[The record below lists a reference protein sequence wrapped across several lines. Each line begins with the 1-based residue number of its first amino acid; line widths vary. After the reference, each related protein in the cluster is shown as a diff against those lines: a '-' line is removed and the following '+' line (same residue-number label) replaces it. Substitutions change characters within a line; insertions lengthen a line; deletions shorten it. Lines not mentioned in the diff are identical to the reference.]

1 MKYRN
6 LGDSGIKVSLICLGT
21 MTWGE
26 QNTREEALAQM
37 DYALERGVNFWD
49 AAEMYPVP
57 TRKETQGE
65 TERCI
70 GEWFSRTGRRHEVV
84 LATKV
89 TGRSERSWIRGG
101 RETRLNRA
109 QIMEAVNGSLKRL
122 NTDYIDLYQVHWPDR
137 RLGLWGEAGASYVHK
152 QSADEIPVMETMQ
165 AMTELVEA
173 GKVRCIGV
181 SNETPW
187 GVGQYIEAGK
197 HGCERI
203 VSIQNSYSLLNR
215 VYEHGLSEFA
225 FRENI
230 GLLAYSPLAM
240 GSLSGKYIGGNIPA
254 GSRKALFP
262 SFLTRYES
270 GHAKQCIS
278 EYAELAKHHSLH
290 PVDLALAFVNTRPF
304 VTSNIIGATSL
315 DQLKQ
320 NIDSVDI
327 ILRDE
332 LETAIQAIHLKCK
345 HPAAA

>member
-1 MKYRN
+1 MKYRE
-6 LGDSGIKVSLICLGT
+6 LGESGIQVSLICLGT

-37 DYALERGVNFWD
+37 DYALEHGVNFWD

-57 TRKETQGE
+57 PRKETQGD

-70 GEWFSRTGRRHEVV
+70 GDWLKRTGRRHDVV

-89 TGRSERSWIRGG
+89 TGRSDRSWIRDV
-101 RETRLNRA
+101 RETRVNRA
-109 QIMEAVNGSLKRL
+109 QIIAAIHGSLKRL
-122 NTDYIDLYQVHWPDR
+122 NTDYIDLYQIHWPDR

-152 QSADEIPVMETMQ
+152 QTADETPILEAMET
-165 AMTELVEA
+165 MTELVNS

-187 GVGQYIEAGK
+187 GVSQYLEASK
-197 HGCERI
+197 QGCQRI
-203 VSIQNSYSLLNR
+203 VSVQNSYSLLNR
-215 VYEHGLSEFA
+215 VYEHGLSEYA
-225 FRENI
+225 FREGI

-240 GSLSGKYIGGNIPA
+240 GSLSGKYIGGRTPA

-262 SFLTRYES
+262 NFLTRYES
-270 GHAKQCIS
+270 EQAKECIVQ
-278 EYAELAKHHSLH
+278 YARLAESHSLH
-290 PVDLALAFVNTRPF
+290 PADMALAFVNSRPF
-304 VTSNIIGATSL
+304 VTSNIIGATNP

-320 NIDSVDI
+320 NIDSVD
-327 ILRDE
+327 LTLSDE
-332 LETAIQAIHLKCK
+332 LETAIQAIHLRCK

>member
-1 MKYRN
+1 MKYCK
-6 LGDSGIKVSLICLGT
+6 LGDSGIDVSLICLGT

-57 TRKETQGE
+57 PRKETQGE

-70 GEWFSRTGRRHEVV
+70 GDWFRRTRRRHDVV

-89 TGRSERSWIRGG
+89 TGRSDRLWIREG
-101 RETRLNRA
+101 RETRVNRT
-109 QIMEAVNGSLKRL
+109 QIIEAINGSLERL
-122 NTDYIDLYQVHWPDR
+122 NTDYIDLYQIHWPDR

-152 QSADEIPVMETMQ
+152 QTEEETPILETMQ
-165 AMTELVEA
+165 TMTELVDS
-173 GKVRCIGV
+173 GKVRRVGV

-187 GVGQYIEAGK
+187 GISQYLEASK
-197 HGCERI
+197 QGCKRI

-215 VYEHGLSEFA
+215 VYEHGLSEYA
-225 FRENI
+225 FREDI

-240 GSLSGKYIGGNIPA
+240 GSLSGKYIDGKIPG

-262 SFLTRYES
+262 NFLTRYES
-270 GHAKQCIS
+270 EQAKQCIAQ
-278 EYAELAKHHSLH
+278 YAQLAQNHSLD
-290 PVDLALAFVNTRPF
+290 PVDMALAFVNTRPF
-304 VTSNIIGATSL
+304 VTSNIIGATNL

-320 NIDSVDI
+320 NIDSIDI
-327 ILRDE
+327 KLSNE
-332 LETAIQAIHLKCK
+332 LEGAIQAIHMRCK

>member
-1 MKYRN
+1 MKYRE

-26 QNTREEALAQM
+26 QNSREDALAQM

-57 TRKETQGE
+57 PCKETQGE
-65 TERCI
+65 TECCI
-70 GEWFSRTGRRHEVV
+70 GEWFRRTNRRRDVV

-89 TGRSERSWIRGG
+89 TGRSDRLWIREG
-101 RETRLNRA
+101 RETRVNRT
-109 QIMEAVNGSLKRL
+109 QITEAINGSLKRL
-122 NTDYIDLYQVHWPDR
+122 NTDYIDLYQIHWPDR

-152 QSADEIPVMETMQ
+152 QTEDETPILETMQ
-165 AMTELVEA
+165 TMTDLVKS

-187 GVGQYIEAGK
+187 GINQYLDTSK
-197 HGCERI
+197 QGCERI

-215 VYEHGLSEFA
+215 VYEHGLSEYS
-225 FRENI
+225 FREKI

-240 GSLSGKYIGGNIPA
+240 GSLSGKYIGGKLPS
-254 GSRKALFP
+254 GSRKELYP
-262 SFLTRYES
+262 NFLTRYES
-270 GHAKQCIS
+270 EQ
-278 EYAELAKHHSLH
+278 AKHCILQYTQLAESYSLH
-290 PVDLALAFVNTRPF
+290 PVDMALAFVNSRPF
-304 VTSNIIGATSL
+304 VTSNIIGATTL

-320 NIDSVDI
+320 NIDSVGI
-327 ILRDE
+327 TISDE
-332 LETAIQAIHLKCK
+332 LEVAIQTIHMRCK

>member
-1 MKYRN
+1 MKYRK
-6 LGDSGIKVSLICLGT
+6 LGDSGIDVSLICLGT

-57 TRKETQGE
+57 PREETQGE

-70 GEWFSRTGRRHEVV
+70 GDWFKRTKRRHDVV

-89 TGRSERSWIRGG
+89 TGRSDRSWVRGG
-101 RETRLNRA
+101 RETRVNGT
-109 QIMEAVNGSLKRL
+109 QIIEAVNGSLKRL
-122 NTDYIDLYQVHWPDR
+122 NTDYIDLYQIHWPDR

-152 QSADEIPVMETMQ
+152 QTEEETSILETMQ
-165 AMTELVEA
+165 AMTELVDS

-187 GVGQYIEAGK
+187 GISQYLESSK
-197 HGCERI
+197 QGCRRI

-215 VYEHGLSEFA
+215 VYEHGLSEYA

-240 GSLSGKYIGGNIPA
+240 GSLSGKYVDGKLPK

-262 SFLTRYES
+262 NFLTRYES
-270 GHAKQCIS
+270 EQARQCIVQ
-278 EYAELAKHHSLH
+278 YTQLARNYSLH
-290 PVDLALAFVNTRPF
+290 PVDMALAFVNTRPF

-320 NIDSVDI
+320 NIDSIDVT
-327 ILRDE
+327 LSDE
-332 LETAIQAIHLKCK
+332 LEEAIQAIHLRCK